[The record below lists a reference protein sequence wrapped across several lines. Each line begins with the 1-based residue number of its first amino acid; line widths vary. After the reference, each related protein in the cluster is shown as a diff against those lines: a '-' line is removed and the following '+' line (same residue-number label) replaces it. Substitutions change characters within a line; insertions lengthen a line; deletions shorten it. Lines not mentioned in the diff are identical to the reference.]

1 MTAMNM
7 AALAAIVNGSVV
19 LSTAEKI
26 ESGKATVEA
35 ARKASWEREMAAKEA
50 RREMVR
56 REKAMGLR
64 PESVSVKA
72 TPQAVYSRK

>member
-1 MTAMNM
+1 MSVMKNV
-7 AALAAIVNGSVV
+7 ALVALMSGALEVEETVV
-19 LSTAEKI
+19 EV
-26 ESGKATVEA
+26 GKQQVEA